1 MEHLERVPAG
11 LHRAGRGLS
20 ALPRL
25 LETSARLV
33 AEFVRRRS
41 GLLAEEPREMR
52 RIGEGEL
59 LGNVVDRPRG
69 EDQLALGF
77 GQHAL
82 TDKMTCGDAGCAFDM
97 VVEPVHG
104 HADLFGIKAEQAFL
118 AEML

>member
-33 AEFVRRRS
+33 AEFVWRRS

-59 LGNVVDRPRG
+59 LGNVMDRLRG
-69 EDQLALGF
+69 EAQLALGF

-82 TDKMTCGDAGCAFDM
+82 TDNMTCGNAVDAFD
-97 VVEPVHG
+97 VVLEPVDG
-104 HADLFGIKAEQAFL
+104 HADLFGIKSEQAFL
-118 AEML
+118 A